1 MTQIVVNVSDHTIVP
16 GLKKVLS
23 RIGGVE
29 KVQVVRERGKQPSC
43 RRKFLDNF
51 RHAVKQAKDF
61 KEGNVEFA
69 TWEDLMDEL

>member
-1 MTQIVVNVSDHTIVP
+1 MTQIVVNVS
-16 GLKKVLS
+16 K
-23 RIGGVE
+23 R
-29 KVQVVRERGKQPSC
+29 Q
-43 RRKFLDNF
+43 KFLDNF

>member
-1 MTQIVVNVSDHTIVP
+1 MREEVRNSERLQHMLEAANVLIDYKNHHS
-16 GLKKVLS
+16 K
-23 RIGGVE
+23 R
-29 KVQVVRERGKQPSC
+29 Q
-43 RRKFLDNF
+43 KFLDNF